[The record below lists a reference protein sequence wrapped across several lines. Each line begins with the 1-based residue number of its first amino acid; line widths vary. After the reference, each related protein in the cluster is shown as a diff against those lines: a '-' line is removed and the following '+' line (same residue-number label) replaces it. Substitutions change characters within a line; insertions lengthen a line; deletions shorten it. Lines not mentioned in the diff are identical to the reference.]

1 MKKMLFILML
11 FFVFCG
17 CFIAGTF
24 YKHIAYKIYRLNH
37 KPVISVVLSTYN
49 RDYGLPISVE
59 SILNQTYKDFE
70 FIIINDGSTDKTDA
84 VLKAY
89 AKKDPR
95 IIYLKNDK
103 NMGLIYSLNRGL
115 KVAQGTYVARM
126 DDDDYSIPDRFARQ
140 IQIMEQ
146 HPELAVLGSNIGGAT
161 SKFQVD
167 FDKEPSLIPPEEV
180 EINTY
185 FSSGLAHP
193 TIMIRREF
201 LTKNDIW
208 YPNEYLYAEDCGLY
222 KRILDKGGK
231 LSMVREPLLLFR
243 VVKSKPGTKVGYGST
258 QSDSF
263 KKLQQEKL
271 MPLIGEVEPEKLGAF
286 AGMDNRCILMKRMAK
301 ANKDKKIVNQK
312 ALENKIF
319 NECPDNSGK
328 RWRTAHPYWNDILIR
343 NGKKIARANASDTGV
358 ITKEEGDLIT
368 IKWGLYPAEIFK
380 KDEKKKR
387 LNYLKDE
394 SGKIKS
400 WNDVVPQKK

>member
-1 MKKMLFILML
+1 MKKIFFALVLIALFIAC
-11 FFVFCG
+11 FFIGQNYKHV
-17 CFIAGTF
+17 F
-24 YKHIAYKIYRLNH
+24 YKIHRFNH

-49 RDYGLPISVE
+49 RDYGLPVSIE
-59 SILNQTYKDFE
+59 SILNQSFDDFE
-70 FIIINDGSTDKTDA
+70 FIIINDGSTDNTDA
-84 VLKAY
+84 VIKAY

-115 KVAQGTYVARM
+115 KVAKGTYIARM
-126 DDDDYSIPDRFARQ
+126 DDDDQSIRDRFARQ

-146 HPELAVLGSNIGGAT
+146 HPELAVLGSNIGGAG

-193 TIMIRREF
+193 TIMIRRDF
-201 LTKNDIW
+201 LTQNDIW
-208 YPNEYLYAEDCGLY
+208 YPTEYLYAEDCGLY
-222 KRILDKGGK
+222 RRILDKGGK

-243 VVKSKPGTKVGYGST
+243 VVKSRPQPGRGYGTT

-286 AGMDNRCILMKRMAK
+286 AGMENRCILMKRMAE
-301 ANKDKKIVNQK
+301 ANKEKKIIDQK
-312 ALENKIF
+312 TLEAKIL
-319 NECPDNSGK
+319 NECPDESGK
-328 RWRTAHPYWNDILIR
+328 RWHTVHPYWNDILIR
-343 NGKKIARANASDTGV
+343 DGKKISRANASDTGT
-358 ITKEEGDLIT
+358 ITKETNESIT
-368 IKWGLYPAEIFK
+368 IKWHLYPAEIFK
-380 KDEKKKR
+380 MDKKNKR
-387 LNYLKDE
+387 LDYVKDE
-394 SGKIKS
+394 SGKVKSYDDIAPKIK
-400 WNDVVPQKK
+400 

>member
-1 MKKMLFILML
+1 MKKI
-11 FFVFCG
+11 FFVLVLIIVFLG
-17 CFIAGTF
+17 CFFIGQN
-24 YKHIAYKIYRLNH
+24 YKHILYKIYRYNH

-49 RDYGLPISVE
+49 RDYGLPVSIE
-59 SILNQTYKDFE
+59 SILNQSFNDFE

-84 VLKAY
+84 VIKAY

-115 KVAQGTYVARM
+115 NAAKGKYIARM
-126 DDDDYSIPDRFARQ
+126 DDDDYSIRDRFARQ
-140 IQIMEQ
+140 IQILEQ
-146 HPELAVLGSNIGGAT
+146 HPKLTVLGSNIGGAG

-167 FDKEPSLIPPEEV
+167 FDKEPVLIPPEEI

-193 TIMIRREF
+193 TIMIRRDF
-201 LTKNDIW
+201 LTQNDIW
-208 YPNEYLYAEDCGLY
+208 YPTEYLYAEDCGLY
-222 KRILDKGGK
+222 RRILDKGGK

-243 VVKSKPGTKVGYGST
+243 VVKSKPGAGRGYGTT

-271 MPLIGEVEPEKLGAF
+271 MPLIGQVEPEKLGAF

-301 ANKDKKIVNQK
+301 ANKDKKIIDQK
-312 ALENKIF
+312 TLETKIF
-319 NECPDNSGK
+319 NECPDESGR
-328 RWRTAHPYWNDILIR
+328 RWRTIHPYWNDILIR
-343 NGKKIARANASDTGV
+343 DGKKISRANAADTGT
-358 ITKEEGDLIT
+358 ITKEKGDLIT

-380 KDEKKKR
+380 KDDKNKR
-387 LNYLKDE
+387 LNYIKDE
-394 SGKIKS
+394 SGKVKS
-400 WNDVVPQKK
+400 WEDITKKKK